1 MHARDPIVSGFSLI
15 LLLKTFT
22 LVNSV
27 SVYPDE
33 IMSRL
38 LCFKF
43 QLQTLDNEIKE
54 PASNLHRVHSFCLK
68 HLLVTT
74 RGSADCLA
82 KHNVLKCKMCILR
95 NQNVLFSYRKSIF
108 FKLIFL
114 YMFSL

>member
-15 LLLKTFT
+15 LLLKAFT

-82 KHNVLKCKMCILR
+82 KHNVLKCKIRILR
-95 NQNVLFSYRKSIF
+95 NQNVLFSYKKSRF